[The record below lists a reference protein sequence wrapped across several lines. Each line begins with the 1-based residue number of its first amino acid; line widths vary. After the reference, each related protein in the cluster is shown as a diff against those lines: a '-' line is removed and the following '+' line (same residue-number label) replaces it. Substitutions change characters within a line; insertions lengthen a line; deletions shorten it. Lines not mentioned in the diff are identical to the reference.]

1 MKSLRALGTVAR
13 VKGLGLAVAL
23 RLPQCFLSEDGTAL
37 GATSETIQLNFV
49 HCAISAFGVLRN
61 SRCSSLEL
69 FDLLNGQV

>member
-37 GATSETIQLNFV
+37 GATSETHSTQLRTLCNF
-49 HCAISAFGVLRN
+49 SFWG
-61 SRCSSLEL
+61 LEKI
-69 FDLLNGQV
+69 